1 MTESE
6 YERNE
11 DWAFWATEEAERIA
25 QDQIDTG
32 DLGELVVEHAE
43 GALLGILLDAIRYEQ
58 GPEAEAAAYK
68 DLMTG
73 LKSSIEAVVYR
84 NLEEQREQEKRQ
96 AQARRI
102 RGRMA
107 DGLGGEAA

>member
-1 MTESE
+1 MTEAE

-32 DLGELVVEHAE
+32 DLGELVIEHAE

-84 NLEEQREQEKRQ
+84 NLEEQREQREKYGEQ
-96 AQARRI
+96 D
-102 RGRMA
+102 
-107 DGLGGEAA
+107 DGDRWAA

>member
-1 MTESE
+1 MTEAE

-32 DLGELVVEHAE
+32 DLGELVLEHAE

-58 GPEAEAAAYK
+58 APEAVAAAYK
-68 DLMTG
+68 DLLVG
-73 LKSSIEAVVYR
+73 LKSSIEAVVYH
-84 NLEEQREQEKRQ
+84 NLETQREQREKQE
-96 AQARRI
+96 QARRI

-107 DGLGGEAA
+107 DGLGGAAA